1 MWDRPSPLVV
11 CPVRA
16 RALLKLRSV
25 DCTGTIIRAMRFF
38 LTVLL
43 SIAAVPVW
51 SQSPAPTEFFEK
63 KIRPLL
69 VANCQAC
76 HNSKMK
82 SAGLDLGTAE
92 GFQHGGQNGPVVVEG
107 NPEASRLLKVI
118 GYSESIKMP
127 PTGKPKLQELADLP
141 TRVNM

>member
-51 SQSPAPTEFFEK
+51 SQSPAPAEIFEK
-63 KIRPLL
+63 KIRPLPL
-69 VANCQAC
+69 ANSQAC
-76 HNSKMK
+76 HTSKLK
-82 SAGLDLGTAE
+82 SAGLHLGTAQRPPHAGQKQPMGAE
-92 GFQHGGQNGPVVVEG
+92 GQH
-107 NPEASRLLKVI
+107 K
-118 GYSESIKMP
+118 
-127 PTGKPKLQELADLP
+127 
-141 TRVNM
+141 